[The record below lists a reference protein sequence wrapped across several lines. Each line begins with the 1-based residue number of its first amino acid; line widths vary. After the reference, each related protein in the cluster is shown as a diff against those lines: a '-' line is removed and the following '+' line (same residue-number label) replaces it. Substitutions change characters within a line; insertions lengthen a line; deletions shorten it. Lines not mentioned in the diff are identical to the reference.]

1 MFDSLSDRL
10 GGVFDRLRGRGA
22 LTEADVRAAMR
33 EVRVA
38 LLEADVAL
46 PVARD
51 FVDKITEQAVGQ
63 QVLRS
68 ITPGQQVVKIVHDG
82 LVEMLGADES
92 ELNLGVTP
100 PAVVMMVG
108 LQGSGKTTTTAKIA
122 KRLTSGQGGRDRKK
136 VLMASLDVNRPAAQE
151 QLAILGEQTE
161 VATLP
166 IVQGQQPVDIARRAI
181 QAAKLQGFDVLM
193 LDTAGRLHVDQGLM
207 DEMKAVADIAKPRE
221 ILLVVDSLTG
231 QDAVNVARAF
241 SDQVPLTGVVLTRMD
256 GDARGGA
263 ALSMRAVTGK
273 PIKFAGTGEKL
284 DAIEGFHPSR
294 VAGRILGM
302 GDVVSLVERAAE
314 SIQQEDAERMAQRLS
329 KGQFDMNDLR
339 SQLQQMKKMG
349 GIGALAG
356 MIPGMKKA
364 QAAMSQSG
372 MDDRILLRM
381 DAIITSMTPKER
393 TKPELLNAK
402 RKIRVANGSGT
413 TVQDVNKLIKMHQ
426 EMATAMKRIKKMGGL
441 KGMMA
446 MLGKGGPG
454 GGLGGLGNAMGGP
467 ELGDAMNQM
476 GGLPGLPGTGAKLPP
491 GFQNFMN
498 VKKK

>member
-166 IVQGQQPVDIARRAI
+166 IVAGQQPVDIARRAI

-207 DEMKAVADIAKPRE
+207 DEMKAVADIAKPQE

-413 TVQDVNKLIKMHQ
+413 TVQDVNNLIKMHQ